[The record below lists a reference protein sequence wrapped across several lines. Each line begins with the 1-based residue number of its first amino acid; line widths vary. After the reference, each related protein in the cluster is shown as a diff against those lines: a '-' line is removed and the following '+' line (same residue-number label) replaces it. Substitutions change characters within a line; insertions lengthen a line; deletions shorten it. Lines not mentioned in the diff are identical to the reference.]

1 MISIITVQDL
11 GNSRYIFGCA
21 EVVNTNNCKEAVKVM
36 RELERNDRESD
47 FYLTKGDWSH
57 ADFWP
62 HNKASIRNEHIKVIN
77 HYNCEE

>member
-1 MISIITVQDL
+1 MISIIGVQEL
-11 GNSRYIFGCA
+11 TGNSNIISCF
-21 EVVNTNNCKEAVKVM
+21 EVINTNSCKEAVKVM

-47 FYLTKGDWSH
+47 FYLAKGDWSH